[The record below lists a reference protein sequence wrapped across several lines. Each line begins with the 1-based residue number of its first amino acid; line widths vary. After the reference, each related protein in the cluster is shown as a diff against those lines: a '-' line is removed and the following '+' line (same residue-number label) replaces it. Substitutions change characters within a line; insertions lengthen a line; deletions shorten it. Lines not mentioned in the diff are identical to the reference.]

1 MNASIAFI
9 KSQNFKS
16 VYLHNQSPNA
26 TQRLVLR
33 FINLSDSSY
42 ICTLIID
49 STQGMY
55 ISVIGVESDQ

>member
-26 TQRLVLR
+26 T
-33 FINLSDSSY
+33 FINLSDLSY